1 MFFLFFPISDICS
14 EKWFQCGWTLLSSL
28 WSLHCSLPF
37 SSCNP
42 PRWVLFCRS
51 LQRFAP
57 PDCVNALSEAFFYLL
72 PFPPFYRSYRI
83 CFIYMTYIY
92 RHTHTESK
100 NVHVCA
106 FEKTNKGFFMSQG
119 PHYSSS
125 VQPAASCT
133 INLWEWRQHGGFDTQ
148 LEGGCGREFKSS
160 WHTDAR
166 SRLLHTHAVALTCC
180 RRLGCS
186 WLYMVYHSPPELDHE
201 WGHLN
206 FRPWLRF
213 EVGASRSCH

>member
-72 PFPPFYRSYRI
+72 PFPPFYRSHRI
-83 CFIYMTYIY
+83 CFIYDIYIQT
-92 RHTHTESK
+92 HTHRIKECECVCIWK
-100 NVHVCA
+100 NKQRIFHVL
-106 FEKTNKGFFMSQG
+106 T
-119 PHYSSS
+119 SSLLLIC
-125 VQPAASCT
+125 PASCVLHDQLMGMKT
-133 INLWEWRQHGGFDTQ
+133 AWGLWYAVGGR
-148 LEGGCGREFKSS
+148 L
-160 WHTDAR
+160 WAR
-166 SRLLHTHAVALTCC
+166 IQVKLAHRRTLTPFTHTCC
-180 RRLGCS
+180 STDMLPQVGLQLTVHGIPLTTWVGSRMGS
-186 WLYMVYHSPPELDHE
+186 
-201 WGHLN
+201 
-206 FRPWLRF
+206 F
-213 EVGASRSCH
+213 EF